1 MKELI
6 DKKELCRKLWK
17 LVADAETKEEQAG
30 IVQSIIVAKL
40 MESEKVENE
49 TDGI

>member
-1 MKELI
+1 MKVLI
-6 DKKELCRKLWK
+6 DKKALCDKLWK
-17 LVADAETKEEQAG
+17 LAEDAETRGEQVG
-30 IVQSIIVAKL
+30 IMQSIIVATL